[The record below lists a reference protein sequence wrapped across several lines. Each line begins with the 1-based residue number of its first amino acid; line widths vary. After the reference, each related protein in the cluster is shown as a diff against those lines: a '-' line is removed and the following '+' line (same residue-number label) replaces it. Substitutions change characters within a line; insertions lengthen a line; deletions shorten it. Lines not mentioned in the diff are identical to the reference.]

1 MSYLGRGVDKISNI
15 EKLDN
20 ITFDGSSSY
29 TLQKGSVN
37 FVPSSAQAILIS
49 IDGVVQSGNFTVS
62 ASTIDFGTAIAGTST
77 CNFIIH
83 LGTGL
88 LTTPSDGSVSA
99 AKLASSSVT
108 RDKLNLISD
117 ASNPSLI
124 AKGTS
129 GVSEGYIQLN
139 CAENSHGIKLKSP
152 PHSAGQSY
160 TLTFPQ
166 SISADTFLKTD
177 GSGNLSFAA
186 AGGITMADNFRLSA
200 GFTGD
205 AAPIDANLER
215 NDTAPSLVTLGSQMS
230 ESSGTFTFPS
240 TGIYYISFTVSS
252 KINGDSRF
260 TSAQIRAT
268 TNNSSYSVL
277 TEGSAHITGNSGG
290 TTYTIAQVD
299 QLVDITDT
307 SNQKVRFH
315 VNHDSTG
322 TTTMGNTSYDLTAM
336 RFIRLADT

>member
-1 MSYLGRGVDKISNI
+1 
-15 EKLDN
+15 
-20 ITFDGSSSY
+20 
-29 TLQKGSVN
+29 
-37 FVPSSAQAILIS
+37 
-49 IDGVVQSGNFTVS
+49 
-62 ASTIDFGTAIAGTST
+62 
-77 CNFIIH
+77 
-83 LGTGL
+83 
-88 LTTPSDGSVSA
+88 
-99 AKLASSSVT
+99 
-108 RDKLNLISD
+108 
-117 ASNPSLI
+117 
-124 AKGTS
+124 
-129 GVSEGYIQLN
+129 
-139 CAENSHGIKLKSP
+139 
-152 PHSAGQSY
+152 
-160 TLTFPQ
+160 
-166 SISADTFLKTD
+166 
-177 GSGNLSFAA
+177 
-186 AGGITMADNFRLSA
+186 
-200 GFTGD
+200 
-205 AAPIDANLER
+205 
-215 NDTAPSLVTLGSQMS
+215 MS